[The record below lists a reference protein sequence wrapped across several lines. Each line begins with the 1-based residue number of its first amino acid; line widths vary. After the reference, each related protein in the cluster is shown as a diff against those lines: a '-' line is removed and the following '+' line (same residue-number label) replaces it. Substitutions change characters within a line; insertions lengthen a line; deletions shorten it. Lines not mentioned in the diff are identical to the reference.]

1 MESSNI
7 VMEPRS
13 RASVRL
19 SVVIPNY
26 NHGSLVGDAVRAFAQ
41 QEPAPDEIIV
51 VDDGSTDDSLA
62 RLSALSSEFPTLR
75 VLALEQNQGTVAALN
90 HGLQAARGIFINFG
104 AADDLTHPGLFKATL
119 SALERHLEAVLACT
133 EGLVVD
139 LTRPGRAHAR
149 PPILPAYEEAYL
161 GPREV
166 AALLRFADNWLL
178 AGTVV
183 IRRDAIIDA
192 GGFDPKLR
200 SFADGLLFK
209 QLALRHGFCFIPMVG
224 MTWKISP
231 SGYSRSEAADLS
243 RSFEVMNR
251 SIARMKA
258 DPAFPSWYP
267 AVFERR
273 WRFGLARIAISA
285 QPMRKATLL
294 QLACG
299 PLGRFVLNL
308 AVAFDGT
315 FGRTLAL
322 TWFVLQER
330 PMSLLAL
337 VRTASFRRLRFCLRA
352 GLGDIAPR
360 ARSNSAR

>member
-1 MESSNI
+1 MSAASLPQVESSNI
-7 VMEPRS
+7 DVEQRS

-51 VDDGSTDDSLA
+51 VDDGSSDDSLA
-62 RLSALSSEFPTLR
+62 RLSSLSSEFPTLR

-90 HGLQAARGIFINFG
+90 HGLQAAHGIFINFG

-119 SALERHLEAVLACT
+119 SSLERHPEAVLACT

-139 LTRPGRAHAR
+139 VTCPGRAQVR
-149 PPILPAYEEAYL
+149 PPIVPAYEEAYL
-161 GPREV
+161 RPREV

-183 IRRDAIIDA
+183 VRRAAIIDA

-209 QLALRHGFCFIPMVG
+209 QLALRHGFCFIPTVG

-243 RSFEVMNR
+243 RSFEVMNQ

-258 DPAFPSWYP
+258 DTAFPSWYP
-267 AVFERR
+267 GVFERR

-285 QPMRKATLL
+285 QPMQKATLL
-294 QLACG
+294 QLARG
-299 PLGRFVLNL
+299 PLGQVVLSFAAALNGTVGRIVAL
-308 AVAFDGT
+308 A
-315 FGRTLAL
+315 
-322 TWFVLQER
+322 WFVLQER
-330 PMSLLAL
+330 PMSLWAL
-337 VRTASFRRLRFCLRA
+337 LRTARFRRAR
-352 GLGDIAPR
+352 DPR
-360 ARSNSAR
+360 P